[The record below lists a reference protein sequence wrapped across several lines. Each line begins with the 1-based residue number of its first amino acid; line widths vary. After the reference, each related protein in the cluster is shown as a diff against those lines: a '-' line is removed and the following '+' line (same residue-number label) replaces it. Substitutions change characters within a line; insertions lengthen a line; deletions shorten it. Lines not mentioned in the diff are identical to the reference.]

1 MQRTTDDIFETHEPQ
16 MVPICWVPHDVI
28 LAYGQSLG
36 YIAMTDYIDLIDDE
50 WLFWMDFHF

>member
-36 YIAMTDYIDLIDDE
+36 YIAMTDYIDLIDD
-50 WLFWMDFHF
+50 D